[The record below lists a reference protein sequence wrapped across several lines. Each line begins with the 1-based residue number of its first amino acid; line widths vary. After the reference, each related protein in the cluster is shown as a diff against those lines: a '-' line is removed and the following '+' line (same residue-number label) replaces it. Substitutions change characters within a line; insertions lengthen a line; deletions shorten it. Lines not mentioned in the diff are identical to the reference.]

1 MKVSKAVSETSVSGD
16 SATFMASTTTKEIHK
31 KAKNQLKGE
40 RNTLEWNIL
49 VLEPTSATSPDT
61 AAHGVGPTKLP
72 VVTSESDAELT
83 IDATSAGTEPQS
95 LFELR
100 SKYWVMPVK
109 APSSVGIA

>member
-1 MKVSKAVSETSVSGD
+1 M
-16 SATFMASTTTKEIHK
+16 
-31 KAKNQLKGE
+31 
-40 RNTLEWNIL
+40 
-49 VLEPTSATSPDT
+49 EPTSATSPDT

-109 APSSVGIA
+109 PPSSVGISSLRLFELRSKLDVIFVMPPSSVGIALLRLFEFR